1 MRLGVG
7 GMLPPDPRDITEQH
21 LGSIGDLRLTGIGSH
36 VNAGTLDTMS
46 AAECFKLKT
55 LLRDVDMDLA
65 QFAVSYSECLF
76 DPDAVVRDRVVKLIG
91 QGLEVG
97 GALDAHFV
105 LIRPGSLNP
114 DGSYAPDP
122 ANHTPQARERLV
134 DTLGRVAARAESEGV
149 TIVIETHLLTI
160 MDSPESNR
168 DILAAVGSDRLTVV
182 MDYVNHFQ
190 TMHQVFN
197 SADRLNH
204 IYDIMGPISGVGHC
218 KDMVVDS
225 GLTLHLNERM
235 PGQGQLDMVT
245 ALKRWHQQFPEG
257 YMLLEHLA
265 NEQYP
270 EAAANVHAILDEAGI
285 PVH

>member
-1 MRLGVG
+1 LAA
-7 GMLPPDPRDITEQH
+7 ITAADCVE
-21 LGSIGDLRLTGIGSH
+21 LR
-36 VNAGTLDTMS
+36 N
-46 AAECFKLKT
+46 
-55 LLRDVDMDLA
+55 LLRTTEMDLV
-65 QFAVSYSECLF
+65 QFAVSYGECLF
-76 DPDAVVRDRVVKLIG
+76 DPEAAVRDQVVELIG
-91 QGLEVG
+91 RGIEVG

-122 ANHTPQARERLV
+122 ANHRPEARERLI
-134 DTLGRVAARAESEGV
+134 DTLGRVAARAETEGMTV
-149 TIVIETHLLTI
+149 VIETHLLTI

-168 DILAAVGSDRLTVV
+168 DILADVGSDRLTVV

-197 SADRLNH
+197 STDRLNH
-204 IYDIMGPISGVGHC
+204 IYDVMGPISGVGHC

-245 ALKRWHQQFPEG
+245 ALQRWEEQFPDG

-265 NEQYP
+265 DDQYA
-270 EAAANVHAILDEAGI
+270 EAAANVYAILSQAGI
-285 PVH
+285 PTH

>member
-21 LGSIGDLRLTGIGSH
+21 LRAIADLRLTGIGSR
-36 VNAGTLDTMS
+36 
-46 AAECFKLKT
+46 AAAPELSGITAADCVELKAR
-55 LLRDVDMDLA
+55 LRTADIDLV
-65 QFAVSYSECLF
+65 QFSVGYAECLF
-76 DPDAVVRDRVVKLIG
+76 DPDAAVRDQVVELIG
-91 QGLEVG
+91 RGIEVG

-105 LIRPGSLNP
+105 LIRPGSLNS

-122 ANHTPQARERLV
+122 ANHTPEAREGLV
-134 DTLGRVAARAESEGV
+134 DTLGRVAAKAEAEGV
-149 TIVIETHLLTI
+149 TVVIETHLLTI

-168 DILAAVGSDRLTVV
+168 DILAQVGSNRLTVV

-197 SADRLNH
+197 STDRLNH
-204 IYDIMGPISGVGHC
+204 IYDVMGPVSGVGHC

-225 GLTLHLNERM
+225 GLTLHLNESM

-245 ALKRWHQQFPEG
+245 ALRRWEQQFPEG

-265 NEQYP
+265 DEQYP
-270 EAAANVHAILDEAGI
+270 EAAANVHAILADAGI
-285 PVH
+285 PIH